1 MNKTAINPAILEAD
15 ATSSQRGVWSG
26 LWRQFR
32 SDFGAQVGLLLT
44 LIIIVVAVFADVI
57 APYGPTDG
65 DFSSARLP
73 PAWVEGG
80 SMDHLLGTDQLGQDI
95 FTRIVY
101 GSRVSLT
108 VSIFG
113 VLLAMSIGVTA
124 GMVAGLFG
132 GRVDAAISAVV
143 NLILSVPYLI
153 LVIVVATILGRSLIN
168 VILIFGVT
176 DSPIFARITRGEVL
190 RLRNEEYVEAARSL
204 GANNYQILFFHIFPN
219 LLRVLI
225 TVATFEMSAM
235 IFYESGLSFLGL
247 SVPPEVPSWGNMLA
261 LGRQYLTIFPWMA
274 IYPGIAISIT
284 AIGINLLGDWLGD
297 ALDPQN
303 EDDA

>member
-95 FTRIVY
+95 FTYCLWLTSFTDGQHLWRPAGNVY
-101 GSRVSLT
+101 RGYSRDGGWSLRGT
-108 VSIFG
+108 
-113 VLLAMSIGVTA
+113 
-124 GMVAGLFG
+124 G
-132 GRVDAAISAVV
+132 GRS
-143 NLILSVPYLI
+143 N
-153 LVIVVATILGRSLIN
+153 
-168 VILIFGVT
+168 
-176 DSPIFARITRGEVL
+176 
-190 RLRNEEYVEAARSL
+190 
-204 GANNYQILFFHIFPN
+204 
-219 LLRVLI
+219 
-225 TVATFEMSAM
+225 
-235 IFYESGLSFLGL
+235 
-247 SVPPEVPSWGNMLA
+247 
-261 LGRQYLTIFPWMA
+261 
-274 IYPGIAISIT
+274 
-284 AIGINLLGDWLGD
+284 
-297 ALDPQN
+297 
-303 EDDA
+303 